1 MTEKIITLLFFLG
14 SLTYLSWAQELTFG
28 TLGSPKS
35 GFLPTLAGTIA
46 LLLSL
51 TLFCSPLQSK
61 STNEQ
66 EKVDWTKFIF
76 IIIGLL
82 FYILIL
88 KIIGYFAATFIFLF
102 YLLKVADTSG
112 WIFPLIIS
120 LGSSATFYLLFAYY
134 LKVTL
139 P

>member
-14 SLTYLSWAQELTFG
+14 SITYLSWAQELTFG

-35 GFLPTLAGTIA
+35 GFLPTLAGIMA
-46 LLLSL
+46 FLLSL
-51 TLFCSPLQSK
+51 ALFCSPLQSK
-61 STNEQ
+61 SNEKA
-66 EKVDWTKFIF
+66 EEVDWSKFIF

-88 KIIGYFAATFIFLF
+88 KIVGYFAATFIFLF

-112 WIFPLIIS
+112 WFFPLLIS
-120 LGSSATFYLLFAYY
+120 FGSSATFYLLFAYY

>member
-1 MTEKIITLLFFLG
+1 MSEKIITLLFFLG
-14 SLTYLSWAQELTFG
+14 SITYLSWAQELTFG

-35 GFLPTLAGTIA
+35 GFLPTLAGTIS

-51 TLFCSPLQSK
+51 ALYCIPVQSK

-66 EKVDWTKFIF
+66 EEVDWTKFIF

-102 YLLKVADTSG
+102 YLLKVSDTSG
-112 WIFPLIIS
+112 WIFPLLIS
-120 LGSSATFYLLFAYY
+120 FGSSVTFYLLFAYY